1 MTAATHRQQLLRSLV
16 ELERPLAEIVHEL
29 SRLGWDSDRDLVTLE
44 RRHVLRILERFRE
57 GELPAEQVEAWANA
71 VEARE
76 DIAFERGEGNRPA
89 ADLLA
94 ECRAAMGE
102 VFYGWKGGEFVM
114 GALTP
119 VWLAHRGDVGLKL
132 MALRAGG
139 EVETADEDEMK

>member
-1 MTAATHRQQLLRSLV
+1 MDIQMLIDGLTAKWQQERAKTQMTLGKLISA
-16 ELERPLAEIVHEL
+16 LAEMPD
-29 SRLGWDSDRDLVTLE
+29 G
-44 RRHVLRILERFRE
+44 
-57 GELPAEQVEAWANA
+57 AEVANLYGA
-71 VEARE
+71 HSYRGYYE

>member
-1 MTAATHRQQLLRSLV
+1 MDIQMLIDGLTAKWQQERAKTQMTLGKLISA
-16 ELERPLAEIVHEL
+16 LAEMPD
-29 SRLGWDSDRDLVTLE
+29 G
-44 RRHVLRILERFRE
+44 
-57 GELPAEQVEAWANA
+57 AEVANLHGA
-71 VEARE
+71 HSYRGYYE